1 MTSLYVES
9 SAVLSW
15 LFGEPSGEAVRAVL
29 EGADLVVTS
38 DLTLVECDRT
48 IHRAQVTGG
57 ITEAQAADRRSR
69 LTVAAV
75 SWNLLRLDAE
85 VIQRARRPFPAE
97 PIRTLD
103 ALHVASALMARA
115 AVPDLALLSLDDRVR
130 ASGRGLGLE
139 VLPA

>member
-15 LFGEPSGEAVRAVL
+15 LFGEPSGEAVRELL
-29 EGADLVVTS
+29 ERADLVITS

-48 IHRAQVTGG
+48 IHRAQVIGG
-57 ITEAQAADRRSR
+57 ISEAQAADRKSR
-69 LTVAAV
+69 LTVAMA

-85 VIQRARRPFPAE
+85 VIQRARQPFPAE

>member
-15 LFGEPSGEAVRAVL
+15 LFGDPSGEAVRALL
-29 EGADLVVTS
+29 ERADLVVTS

-48 IHRAQVTGG
+48 IHRAQVIGG
-57 ITEAQAADRRSR
+57 ITEAKAADRRSR
-69 LTVAAV
+69 LTVAVA

-85 VIQRARRPFPAE
+85 VIQRARQPFPAE

>member
-1 MTSLYVES
+1 LTSLYVES

-15 LFGEPSGEAVRAVL
+15 LFGEPSGEAVRALL
-29 EGADLVVTS
+29 ERADLVITS

-48 IHRAQVTGG
+48 IHRAQVTGNV
-57 ITEAQAADRRSR
+57 TEAQAADRRSR
-69 LTVAAV
+69 LTVAVA

-85 VIQRARRPFPAE
+85 VIQRARQPFPSE

>member
-1 MTSLYVES
+1 VTSLYVES

-15 LFGEPSGEAVRAVL
+15 LFGEPSGEAVRALL
-29 EGADLVVTS
+29 ECADLVITS

-48 IHRAQVTGG
+48 IHRAQAAGG
-57 ITEAQAADRRSR
+57 VTEAQAADRRSR
-69 LTVAAV
+69 LTVAVA

-85 VIQRARRPFPAE
+85 VIQRARQPFPSE

>member
-15 LFGEPSGEAVRAVL
+15 LFGEPSGEAVRVL
-29 EGADLVVTS
+29 LERADLVVTS

-48 IHRAQVTGG
+48 IHRAQVIEG

-69 LTVAAV
+69 LTVAVA

-85 VIQRARRPFPAE
+85 VIQRARQPFPAE

-103 ALHVASALMARA
+103 VLHVASALVARA

-130 ASGRGLGLE
+130 ASGRGLGLD